1 MRMTGTTLLDRPIK
15 VNHSKNPIVKPAVKI
30 DEHEKAFYERKLK
43 AAQEAI
49 SNKLI
54 GEYYYIR
61 IYIYYILY
69 IYLPILS

>member
-54 GEYYYIR
+54 GEYICM
-61 IYIYYILY
+61 Y
-69 IYLPILS
+69 IYLPNIIITVI